1 MIERTAINATPTGI
15 KNQRHCLSDD
25 LDKWLENNSPTVLD
39 RGVSLGSIRF
49 VDNASV
55 RRDLEREKKAEQERI
70 AMNERIATAKK
81 KREDAARI
89 KNEKIAQAKK
99 DKESIIAQAVVLIPF
114 YAKAKSKD
122 ITNLCK
128 IVGVTSV
135 ELKKAIDK
143 KALPDGKLELIEKA
157 LVDFKWFTPK
167 PKTRGKHKSNKSRK
181 KLSKSDI
188 DRKERW
194 HIVNNARK
202 EAQAEGLKEFVAV
215 CAYHG
220 ETRYVISVVGTGRC
234 AACMYEN
241 SKRHNDKTQTKE
253 QKKTFE
259 RRKRN
264 NAAMKSALADGLDKF
279 NGECDK
285 HGKVEFSIQRKKKEY
300 TGTYPYQYKCIHC
313 RLENSRLHAE
323 KRKKL
328 RLEAKAKVNDL

>member
-1 MIERTAINATPTGI
+1 MIERTAINAIPTGI

-25 LDKWLENNSPTVLD
+25 LEEWLKSNSPTVLD

-55 RRDLEREKKAEQERI
+55 KRDLEREKKAEQERI
-70 AMNERIATAKK
+70 AMNERIAAANK

-143 KALPDGKLELIEKA
+143 KALPDGKLKLIEKA
-157 LVDFKWFTPK
+157 LVNFEWFTPK
-167 PKTRGKHKSNKSRK
+167 PKSRGKHKSNKSRK
-181 KLSKSDI
+181 KLSEADI
-188 DRKERW
+188 ERKERW

-202 EAQAEGLKEFVAV
+202 EAQAKGLKEFVAV

-220 ETRYVISVVGTGRC
+220 ETRYIVSATGAGRC

-241 SKRHNDKTQTKE
+241 SKRHNEKSQTHE

-264 NAAMKSALADGLDKF
+264 NTAMKSAVSDGLNKF

-285 HGKVEFSIQRKKKEY
+285 HGKVEFLIQKKKKEY
-300 TGTYPYQYKCIHC
+300 AGTYPHQYKCIKC
-313 RLENSRLHAE
+313 KLENSKLHAE

-328 RLEAKAKVNDL
+328 RLEAKAKVSDL

>member
-1 MIERTAINATPTGI
+1 MIERTAIIAIPTGI
-15 KNQRHCLSDD
+15 KDQRHCLSDD

-39 RGVSLGSIRF
+39 RGVSLGRIRF

-55 RRDLEREKKAEQERI
+55 KRDLEREKKAEQERI
-70 AMNERIATAKK
+70 AMNERIAAAKK

-114 YAKAKSKD
+114 YEKAKSKD

-157 LVDFKWFTPK
+157 LANFKWFAPK
-167 PKTRGKHKSNKSRK
+167 PRMSGKHKSNKSRK
-181 KLSKSDI
+181 KLSKADI
-188 DRKERW
+188 ERKERW

-202 EAQAEGLKEFVAV
+202 EAQAKGLKEFVAV

-220 ETRYVISVVGTGRC
+220 ETRYIVSTVGYAKC
-234 AACMYEN
+234 AACRYEN
-241 SKRHNDKTQTKE
+241 SKRHNEKTQTKD
-253 QKKTFE
+253 QKETFE

-264 NAAMKSALADGLDKF
+264 NTAMKSAVSDGLNRF
-279 NGECDK
+279 SGECDK
-285 HGKVEFSIQRKKKEY
+285 HGKVEFSIRPKKKEY
-300 TGTYPYQYKCIHC
+300 AGTYPHQYSCTHC
-313 RLENSRLHAE
+313 AFENSRLHAE

-328 RLEAKAKVNDL
+328 RLESKSQGE

>member
-1 MIERTAINATPTGI
+1 MIEITTTPTGI

-25 LDKWLENNSPTVLD
+25 LDKWLKNNSPTVLD

-55 RRDLEREKKAEQERI
+55 KRDLEREKKAEQERI
-70 AMNERIATAKK
+70 ATNERIAAVKK

-114 YAKAKSKD
+114 YEKAKSKD

-157 LVDFKWFTPK
+157 LVNFKWFTPK
-167 PKTRGKHKSNKSRK
+167 PRMSGKHKSNKSRK

-188 DRKERW
+188 ERKERW

-202 EAQAEGLKEFVAV
+202 EAQAKGLKEFVAV

-264 NAAMKSALADGLDKF
+264 NAAMKSALVDGLDKF

-285 HGKVEFSIQRKKKEY
+285 HGKAEFSIQRKKKEY

>member
-1 MIERTAINATPTGI
+1 MIERTAINAIPTGI

-25 LDKWLENNSPTVLD
+25 LDKWLESNSPTVLD

-55 RRDLEREKKAEQERI
+55 KRDLEREKKAEQERI
-70 AMNERIATAKK
+70 AMNERIAAANK

-114 YAKAKSKD
+114 YEKAKSQD
-122 ITNLCK
+122 ITKLCK

-157 LVDFKWFTPK
+157 LIDFKWFTPK
-167 PKTRGKHKSNKSRK
+167 PRMSGKHKSNKSRK
-181 KLSKSDI
+181 KLSKVDI
-188 DRKERW
+188 ERKERW

-202 EAQAEGLKEFVAV
+202 EAQAKGLKEFVAV
-215 CAYHG
+215 CSYHG
-220 ETRYVISVVGTGRC
+220 ETRYLVSATGTGRC

-241 SKRHNDKTQTKE
+241 SKRHNEKTQTRE

-264 NAAMKSALADGLDKF
+264 NAAMKSALVDGLDKF

-328 RLEAKAKVNDL
+328 RLEAKAKVDDL